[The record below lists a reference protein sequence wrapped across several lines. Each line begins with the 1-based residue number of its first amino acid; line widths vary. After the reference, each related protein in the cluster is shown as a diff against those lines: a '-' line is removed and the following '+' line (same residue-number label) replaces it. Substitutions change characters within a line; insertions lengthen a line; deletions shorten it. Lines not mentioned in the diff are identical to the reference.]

1 MLPLRM
7 LATRGLECS
16 RVVGRQGV
24 ECEAGRQFGELL
36 LVHVVTPIS
45 TRRRDKPS
53 RILVL
58 IVPSGAPTSA
68 AISL

>member
-1 MLPLRM
+1 MLS
-7 LATRGLECS
+7 TRGLES
-16 RVVGRQGV
+16 SLVIGRQGV
-24 ECEAGRQFGELL
+24 QRVTGRQFGELL
-36 LVHVVTPIS
+36 LVHDVTPIS
-45 TRRRDKPS
+45 ARRRDRPS